1 MKNYK
6 FYVKKIIRLAK
17 KNNVNYVTYSQ
28 LNEIIPSDP
37 IYLDQVDDIITEL
50 NENKIQTIDDTEK
63 AITKKV
69 VSLKKGSSKIRRLEH
84 YDDPIR
90 MYFKEMGRE
99 PLLSKEGEIELS
111 KKIKDS
117 QKWINQYVFMSG
129 STLKEFKN
137 FRQRCED
144 GRVRIDHIFNIEF
157 GSWMDKEKN
166 EKLMIDFEKVL
177 NKVESYFNEIGELI
191 DENQSE
197 NTEENPNQR
206 KIDELRQT
214 IITEYQKLDF
224 NLKLIKR
231 GVYRIH
237 NLTERLK
244 TSNNVIKNLENS
256 SKYTLDEISSF
267 GRIARKSEQSFD
279 SVKNETG
286 QNPEIFIDT
295 LRKIKNAKRKIRR
308 IELETKMT
316 SEEMMFIVSQ
326 IKRGEKIKEASKN
339 KMIEAN
345 VRLVVSIAKRYN
357 NRGLDFLDIIQ
368 EGNSGLMNAVEKYDH
383 RKGYKFSTYA
393 TWWIRQAISRA
404 IADQAKTI
412 RIPVHMIE
420 LINRLNR
427 TIRNLEQHLGR
438 EPYLQEVSDKMD
450 IPPDKVKNIMNIT
463 KDPVSLDKPIG
474 NDGEKTMLSDFIED
488 VSTISPERIAERTL
502 LKKQTDELL
511 KTLTKRE
518 EMVLRLRFGID
529 DGYHRTL
536 EEVGNIFNVTRE
548 RIRQIEDKALKKL
561 RHPTRSH
568 MLQKFLNYNNLK

>member
-1 MKNYK
+1 MKDYK
-6 FYVKKIIRLAK
+6 FYVRKLIKQAK
-17 KNNVNYVTYSQ
+17 KNNLNYVTYSQ
-28 LNEIIPSDP
+28 INDILPPNPL
-37 IYLDQVDDIITEL
+37 YLDKVDDIISQL
-50 NENKIQTIDDTEK
+50 DENGIKTIDETQK
-63 AITKKV
+63 RVTKKIIN
-69 VSLKKGSSKIRRLEH
+69 LKKKPTKIRRMEH

-90 MYFKEMGRE
+90 MYFKEMGKE

-111 KKIKDS
+111 KKIKRG
-117 QKWINQYVFMSG
+117 QKWINQFVFMCG
-129 STLKEFKN
+129 STWKEFSN
-137 FRQRCED
+137 FKTKCAD
-144 GRVRIDHIFNIEF
+144 GRIRIDQIFNIEF

-166 EKLMIDFEKVL
+166 EILMNNFTKVL
-177 NKVESYFNEIGELI
+177 DKTKGFFDTISGLI
-191 DENQSE
+191 DENQSDDVVE
-197 NTEENPNQR
+197 NVHQKE
-206 KIDELRQT
+206 IDVLRQK
-214 IITEYQKLDF
+214 IIAEFETLSF

-231 GVYRIH
+231 AIYRIH

-244 TSNNVIKNLENS
+244 ESKSAIENMTKIK
-256 SKYTLDEISSF
+256 KYSIDDISTY
-267 GRIARKSEQSFD
+267 GRIAKKSEKYFEK
-279 SVKNETG
+279 VEKETG
-286 QNPEIFIDT
+286 VDPNIFVET

-308 IELETKMT
+308 VELETKM
-316 SEEMMFIVSQ
+316 SCDEMIFILSQ
-326 IKRGEKIKEASKN
+326 IKRGERIKEAAKN

-357 NRGLDFLDIIQ
+357 NKGLDFLDLIQ
-368 EGNSGLMNAVEKYDH
+368 EGNTGLMSAVEKYDY

-393 TWWIRQAISRA
+393 TWWIRQTISRA

-420 LINRLNR
+420 LMNKLNR
-427 TIRNLEQHLGR
+427 TIRGLEQRLGR
-438 EPYLQEVSDKMD
+438 EPHKQEIADAMG
-450 IPPDKVKNIMNIT
+450 IPPEKVKNIMNIV

-474 NDGEKTMLSDFIED
+474 SEGEDTVLSDFIED

-511 KTLTKRE
+511 RTLTKRE

-568 MLQKFLNYNNLK
+568 MLQKFLNNYNIR

>member
-37 IYLDQVDDIITEL
+37 IYLDQVDDIITDL